1 MTATREISSIRFREV
16 RTTTESVFVAHT
28 KGIDERVEANHSY
41 SMTLLKENRLEAL
54 TLQKALVLIDKNP
67 KLKEQL
73 KGKCFHLV
81 AEGAEVAG
89 YFTFNEKGE
98 RSEGAGDPEKTVH
111 VVMNGKSPFS
121 LHIHS
126 DDLFAKVN
134 WRYYLIPDYILSV
147 HASVVVGLRSS
158 QTEAK
163 VTETATA
170 DSTDMLQQYQ
180 RELEDLGGEGIRRE
194 EMAALMRLE
203 REG

>member
-1 MTATREISSIRFREV
+1 MTATMELNQTRFREV
-16 RTTTESVFVAHT
+16 KTTTELVFVLDSKGLKAHH
-28 KGIDERVEANHSY
+28 DN
-41 SMTLLKENRLEAL
+41 SMKLLKENGLEAL
-54 TLQKALVLIDKNP
+54 TPQKALVLIDQNP
-67 KLKEQL
+67 GLKEQL
-73 KGKCFHLV
+73 KGKWFYL
-81 AEGAEVAG
+81 AGKGRSILG